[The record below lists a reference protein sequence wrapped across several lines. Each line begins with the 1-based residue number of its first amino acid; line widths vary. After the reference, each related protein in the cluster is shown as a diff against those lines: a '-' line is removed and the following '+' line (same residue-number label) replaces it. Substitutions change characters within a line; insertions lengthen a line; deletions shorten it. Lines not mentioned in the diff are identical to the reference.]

1 MDQLKEKIVLI
12 TGGAGFIGSHI
23 AETLLKNGVK
33 GIKVLDNLS
42 TGSLD
47 NINYLTSQYSNIEF
61 IKGDIC
67 DYNTCYQTIKG
78 VDVVCH
84 QAALGSV
91 PRSINDPLTSHNN
104 NVNGFLNML
113 HASKENNVKRFIYAS
128 SSSVY
133 GNDNS
138 DIKIENIMGEVLSP
152 YALTKYIDEL
162 YASLYTRIFGME
174 CIGLRY
180 FNVFGPRQNPNG
192 PYAAVIPKFISSL
205 LDKKKVTINGDG
217 TISRDFTYVDNVVYG
232 NILAL
237 STENQLAFGQVFNMG
252 VGKSITLNHLYSTMV
267 TLLESDLKPIY
278 GPPRKGDIPYSL
290 SSYEKAHSLL
300 GFNPKTSF
308 EKGLE
313 ITIKYSKKS

>member
-1 MDQLKEKIVLI
+1 MNKLKDKTILI

-23 AETLLKNGVK
+23 AETLLKNGAK
-33 GIKVLDNLS
+33 HIKILDNLS
-42 TGSLD
+42 TGSLN

-78 VDVVCH
+78 VDMVCH

-91 PRSINDPLTSHNN
+91 PRSLNDPLTSHNN

-113 HASKENNVKRFIYAS
+113 HASKENNIKRFVYAS

-133 GNDNS
+133 GDDSS
-138 DIKIENIMGEVLSP
+138 DIKIEDRIGKVLSP
-152 YALTKYIDEL
+152 YSLTKYIDEL
-162 YASLYTRIFGME
+162 YASLYTRIFDME

-205 LDKKKVTINGDG
+205 SEGKRVTINGDG
-217 TISRDFTYVDNVVYG
+217 TISRDFTYVDNVVHG
-232 NILAL
+232 NILSL
-237 STENQLAFGQVFNMG
+237 STENQSAFGQVFNMG
-252 VGKSITLNHLYSTMV
+252 VGKSITLNHLYSTI
-267 TLLESDLKPIY
+267 TYLLESDLEPIY

-300 GFNPKTSF
+300 GFNTKTDF

-313 ITIKYSKKS
+313 ITVEYTKKS